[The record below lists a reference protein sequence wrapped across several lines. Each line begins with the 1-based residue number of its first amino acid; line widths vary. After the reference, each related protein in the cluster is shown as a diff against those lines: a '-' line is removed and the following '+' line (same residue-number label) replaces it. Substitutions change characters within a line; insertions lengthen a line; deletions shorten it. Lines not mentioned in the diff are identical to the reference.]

1 MSDKELVEQIVN
13 NDSQRAFETLV
24 NRYQQ
29 KVINI
34 CMGFT
39 TSTDEAKD
47 ISQEVFIEVYLSL
60 RKFRQESAFST
71 WLYRIAVNKSINATR
86 QAKKKLLVRLF
97 TKDNANANELLIP
110 ADAGAMP
117 DAKMTKKEDYAAL
130 KQAIKSLPE
139 NQHIAFTLNKYQEL
153 SYKEI
158 AEVMDISLSAVESL
172 IFRAKIS
179 LQKKLAEHFNKKA

>member
-13 NDSQRAFETLV
+13 NNSQRAFEALV

-34 CMGFT
+34 CLGFT
-39 TSTDEAKD
+39 SSIDEAKD

-60 RKFRQESAFST
+60 PKFRQESAFST

-86 QAKKKLLVRLF
+86 QSKKNILVRLF
-97 TKDNANANELLIP
+97 TKDNANANELFITADEASIP
-110 ADAGAMP
+110 D
-117 DAKMTKKEDYAAL
+117 TKLTKREDYAAL
-130 KQAIKSLPE
+130 KNAIRSLPQ
-139 NQHIAFTLNKYQEL
+139 NQHVAFTLNKYQEL

-158 AEVMDISLSAVESL
+158 AEVMEISLSAVESL
-172 IFRAKIS
+172 IFRAKTN
-179 LQKKLAEHFNKKA
+179 LQKKLAEHFNKKI

>member
-13 NDSQRAFETLV
+13 NNSQRAFEALV

-34 CMGFT
+34 CLGFT
-39 TSTDEAKD
+39 SSIDEAKD

-60 RKFRQESAFST
+60 PKFRQESAFST

-86 QAKKKLLVRLF
+86 QSKKNILVRLF
-97 TKDNANANELLIP
+97 TKDNANANELFIP
-110 ADAGAMP
+110 ADEASIP
-117 DAKMTKKEDYAAL
+117 DTKLTKREDYAAL
-130 KQAIKSLPE
+130 KNAIKSLPK
-139 NQHIAFTLNKYQEL
+139 NQHVAFTLNKYQEL

-158 AEVMDISLSAVESL
+158 AEVMEISLSAVESL
-172 IFRAKIS
+172 IFRAKAN
-179 LQKKLAEHFNKKA
+179 LQKKLAEHFNKKI

>member
-13 NDSQRAFETLV
+13 NDNQRAFETLV

-39 TSTDEAKD
+39 ASTDEAKD